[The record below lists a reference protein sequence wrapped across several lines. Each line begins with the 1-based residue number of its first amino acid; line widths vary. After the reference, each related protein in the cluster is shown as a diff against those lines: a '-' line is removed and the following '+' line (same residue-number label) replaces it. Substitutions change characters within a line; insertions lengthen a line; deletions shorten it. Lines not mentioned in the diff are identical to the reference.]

1 MRSRGLCSKIIIMTE
16 AEKQK
21 EIKRLQAIIDKRLVF
36 THLIKMFKR

>member
-1 MRSRGLCSKIIIMTE
+1 MTE

-36 THLIKMFKR
+36 THVIKLFR